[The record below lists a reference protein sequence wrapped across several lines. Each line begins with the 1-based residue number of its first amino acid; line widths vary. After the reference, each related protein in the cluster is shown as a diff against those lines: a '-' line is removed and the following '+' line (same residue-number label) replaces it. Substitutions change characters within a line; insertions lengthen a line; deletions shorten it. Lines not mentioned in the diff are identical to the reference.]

1 MRSRLSHEESG
12 GRPLR
17 TISFGTE
24 PIRMTCFDDDGNE
37 DDDGIG
43 KRGSG
48 GARDEES
55 IGSSDEHP
63 HGHGPEDERPLAER
77 EWEYDGTRL
86 DDGRHQAESAGR
98 MQKAEGARTSTPTS
112 ASHTPHVASTTS
124 TPTLPL
130 VASSTP
136 PTSMPSAG
144 TASINHMTNPRT
156 NPMTVPS
163 SLALAAV
170 DEDHVQSSP
179 VKASQA
185 RSSTLLAAV
194 DEDREVAGPVDD
206 NDDKDSNDQVE
217 VRISLDASRGS
228 VGDGGRRSARR
239 RRIALGTEELR
250 RSVRRLSDVRRLSGR
265 LMLGTTHVR

>member
-1 MRSRLSHEESG
+1 
-12 GRPLR
+12 
-17 TISFGTE
+17 
-24 PIRMTCFDDDGNE
+24 
-37 DDDGIG
+37 
-43 KRGSG
+43 
-48 GARDEES
+48 
-55 IGSSDEHP
+55 
-63 HGHGPEDERPLAER
+63 
-77 EWEYDGTRL
+77 
-86 DDGRHQAESAGR
+86 
-98 MQKAEGARTSTPTS
+98 
-112 ASHTPHVASTTS
+112 
-124 TPTLPL
+124 
-130 VASSTP
+130 
-136 PTSMPSAG
+136 
-144 TASINHMTNPRT
+144 
-156 NPMTVPS
+156 MTVPS